1 MMAFFVIAVII
12 GSILAILISIDGI
25 TNEELEKEKLTEL
38 RIENEVNKR
47 LNEIKSNEHSNEG

>member
-1 MMAFFVIAVII
+1 MAFFVIVVII

>member
-1 MMAFFVIAVII
+1 MAFFVIAVII